1 MSGLC
6 LGEAMATQIQ
16 DLPAIEVTRA
26 IPTPGQPGF
35 EDFCKTL
42 FANTSALVRLGDT
55 PVVFRNAELRKFAAL
70 PQVGAPPPV
79 FYDTTS
85 FTVKDETGSTFAPSL
100 SELVGNQ
107 VICAN
112 PPVHTAVRKVLAPH
126 LMPKSVALL
135 EPAAARIA
143 EGIAA
148 ELSEQDE
155 FDFCEHFAAKL
166 AARFFGEFLGMTAE
180 EKISV
185 ARHIHDLA
193 PMFLR
198 DKNAAELLAADR
210 ASRNFTD
217 LITLAVDRKLSD
229 GQPSLFHS
237 MAAELAAIKLPSAP
251 ESDGLVPESLGV
263 LIAANMMDAFH
274 TSGVAASASAF
285 LLLMHPA
292 YLDKVRSDTAL
303 IRPAVHEALRLL
315 SPLTV
320 TLKITRQELEFGGCI
335 IPINTP
341 VVMLWAVGN
350 RDSSVFADPDRYV
363 IERNHGFESTFGGG
377 MHICPGRY
385 VADMISQVALREV
398 LMHPWQLKQEAL
410 PPSFVD
416 RSILS
421 QLRSL
426 QIRGSTGVHASRP
439 HQVSHP

>member
-1 MSGLC
+1 MLGFSF
-6 LGEAMATQIQ
+6 GEAMATKIQ

-35 EDFCKTL
+35 EEFCKAL
-42 FANTSALVRLGDT
+42 FANASTLVRLVDT
-55 PVVFRNAELRKFAAL
+55 PVIFRNADLRKFAAL

-79 FYDTTS
+79 FYDATS

-107 VICAN
+107 FLCAN
-112 PPVHTAVRKVLAPH
+112 PPIHTAVRKVLAPH

-135 EPAAARIA
+135 EPIAASIA

-148 ELSEQDE
+148 ELSEQEE
-155 FDFCEHFAAKL
+155 FDFCEQFAAKL

-180 EKISV
+180 ETIAV
-185 ARHIHDLA
+185 ARHIHGLA

-198 DKNAAELLAADR
+198 DKNSAELLAADR

-217 LITLAVDRKLSD
+217 LITFAVDRKLSS
-229 GQPSLFHS
+229 GQPSLLHG
-237 MAAELAAIKLPSAP
+237 MAAELAAITLPSSP
-251 ESDGLVPESLGV
+251 ESDGLVPKSLGI

-274 TSGVAASASAF
+274 TSGVAASACAF
-285 LLLMHPA
+285 MLLMHPT
-292 YLDKVRSDTAL
+292 YLDKVRSDNTL

-320 TLKITRQELEFGGCI
+320 TLKITRQELEFGGVS

-341 VVMLWAVGN
+341 VLMLWAVGN
-350 RDSSVFADPDRYV
+350 RDPSVFADPDRYI

-377 MHICPGRY
+377 MHVCPGRY
-385 VADMISQVALREV
+385 VADMISQVVLREV
-398 LMHPWQLKQEAL
+398 LKHPWQLKPEAL

-426 QIRGSTGVHASRP
+426 QIRGGTGVHSSRP
-439 HQVSHP
+439 N